1 MNPIAWSRRCAG
13 TLLAPCMSSLHR
25 DTPPAAKAI
34 GLFVVVYAASPVD
47 WTPDVVP
54 MPAYLDDLVLLA
66 ALSWL
71 ALRMLPRGVWQECR
85 TRSDDWIGV
94 CIGWLDRASAAL
106 MLVFALSAVAG
117 WLWLWFAAW
126 SER

>member
-1 MNPIAWSRRCAG
+1 MNPITWSRRCAG
-13 TLLAPCMSSLHR
+13 ALLALWLSCWHR
-25 DTPPAAKAI
+25 ETPRLVKAI

-54 MPAYLDDLVLLA
+54 MPGYVDDLLLLA
-66 ALSWL
+66 LLSWL
-71 ALRMLPRGVWQECR
+71 AWRMLPRGVWQECR

-94 CIGWLDRASAAL
+94 CAGWLGRASTAL
-106 MLVFALSAVAG
+106 MLAFALSVVAG
-117 WLWLWFAAW
+117 WLWLWFVAW

>member
-1 MNPIAWSRRCAG
+1 MNPTAWPRRCAG
-13 TLLAPCMSSLHR
+13 ALLALWLSCWNR
-25 DTPPAAKAI
+25 ETPLLTKAI
-34 GLFVVVYAASPVD
+34 GLFVVAYAASPVD
-47 WTPDVVP
+47 WTLDVLP

-71 ALRMLPRGVWQECR
+71 ALRMLPRGVWKECR